1 MGVKKGNTA
10 LRDRLDAV
18 IVREQP
24 AIRNI
29 LASYGVPLVE
39 LKGAS
44 NG

>member
-18 IVREQP
+18 IAKEQS

-29 LASYGVPLVE
+29 LQSYGVPLVD